1 MLPFYLPPPSSTTKK
16 NCLNTAKVLPLLK
29 KIFKFAIKI
38 LWLLFEVDR
47 NSTRSLSSNNTCSM
61 QGHVYIHLKP
71 SVIN

>member
-16 NCLNTAKVLPLLK
+16 KLSKHSQSPTFVK
-29 KIFKFAIKI
+29 KNFKFAIKI